1 MITITFTWAMFK
13 WAGLVLLLL
22 SFLGLINGALPGH
35 NAGSAWANFL
45 RWATWPLFII
55 WVAIIMIRGLFL

>member
-1 MITITFTWAMFK
+1 MFK